1 MRFSPISFLLGLG
14 AAAVLPIIS
23 KAFRP
28 FAVEAAALGMTVVEE
43 GRRIFAEQMENL
55 EDLAAEARVRR
66 EHLAGSMEAA
76 GEEAEHVEAGED
88 VAAEEPAAVRT
99 RRRTSRVR
107 TQMP

>member
-66 EHLAGSMEAA
+66 EHLAAAMEAD
-76 GEEAEHVEAGED
+76 GEEAEHVDAGEG
-88 VAAEEPAAVRT
+88 VTAEAPAASRT
-99 RRRTSRVR
+99 RRRTSKVR
-107 TQMP
+107 AQMP